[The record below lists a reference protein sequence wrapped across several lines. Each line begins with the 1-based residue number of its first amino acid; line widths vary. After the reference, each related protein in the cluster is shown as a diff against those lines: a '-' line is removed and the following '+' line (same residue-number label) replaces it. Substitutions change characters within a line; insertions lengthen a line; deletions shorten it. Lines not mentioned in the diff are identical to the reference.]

1 MTDAR
6 FLQIHSLSGH
16 SAVLLNRDD
25 AGLAKRLPYGDA
37 IRTRISS
44 QCLKRRWRT
53 DTGVHSLLGEPEIT
67 YLAGEARAL
76 AEAHSSDPGAAKA
89 AANAWAATAHA
100 NIRAMRESCALPGGL
115 AAALFGR
122 MVTSDVEAN
131 IDAAVHVAHAFTV
144 HAEEREPAA
153 DHIGET
159 ELTSGLFYGYVVVG
173 GGPRT
178 AGPRALSGAQ
188 AVFAHG
194 SPLRRLGSRAR
205 RPVRAVRDPACRGS
219 RAAGRLAGVG
229 GR

>member
-6 FLQIHSLSGH
+6 FLQIHSLSGY

-25 AGLAKRLPYGDA
+25 AGLAKRLPYGGA

-76 AEAHSSDPGAAKA
+76 AEAHG
-89 AANAWAATAHA
+89 
-100 NIRAMRESCALPGGL
+100 
-115 AAALFGR
+115 AALFGR

-178 AGPRALSGAQ
+178 AGPRTLSGAQ

-194 SPLRRLGSRAR
+194 SPLRRLGNRAR
-205 RPVRAVRDPACRGS
+205 RPVRAVRGPACRGS

>member
-1 MTDAR
+1 MTDTR
-6 FLQIHSLSGH
+6 FLQIHSLSGY

-25 AGLAKRLPYGDA
+25 AGLAKRPPYGGA

-53 DTGVHSLLGEPEIT
+53 DTGVPSLLGEPEIT

-76 AEAHSSDPGAAKA
+76 GEAHGSDPGAAKA
-89 AANAWAATAHA
+89 AANAWAANAHA

-131 IDAAVHVAHAFTV
+131 IDAAVHVARAFTV
-144 HAEEREPAA
+144 QAEEREPAA

-159 ELTSGLFYGYVVVG
+159 ELTSGLFYGYVVVDRPKLLENLG
-173 GGPRT
+173 GDAKM
-178 AGPRALSGAQ
+178 AGE
-188 AVFAHG
+188 VV
-194 SPLRRLGSRAR
+194 RRLVCLIATASPGAKLGPTAPYES
-205 RPVRAVRDPACRGS
+205 
-219 RAAGRLAGVG
+219 
-229 GR
+229 